1 MGNINLNKTTT
12 DTADNTTYKNT
23 VSPPT
28 DYSGITLFTV
38 SIIGVSTLVWL
49 LLLGTA
55 NLSCWWKS
63 EYNCTTA
70 NYIFWGYIAIIVLVV
85 LLCAGAAVPS
95 IYQKVKNMSYMFM
108 RGIAL
113 HRDDIREHAAALINV
128 AHESAKSEATA
139 GIDTYS
145 PSNSRTYTAPPAPIT
160 PAIDDTGGSEMTMEE
175 VIALAN
181 K

>member
-12 DTADNTTYKNT
+12 DTADNTTYKNINAAP
-23 VSPPT
+23 V
-28 DYSGITLFTV
+28 DYTGITLLAA
-38 SIIGVSTLVWL
+38 SIIGVVTVVWL

-70 NYIFWGYIAIIVLVV
+70 NYIFWGYVIIIVLIV
-85 LLCAGAAVPS
+85 LLCIGAAVPS
-95 IYQKVKNMSYMFM
+95 IHQKVKNMSYMAM
-108 RGIAL
+108 RGIVL
-113 HRDDIREHAAALINV
+113 HRDDVREHAAALISV

-145 PSNSRTYTAPPAPIT
+145 PSNSRTYTASPAPIA
-160 PAIDDTGGSEMTMEE
+160 PAIDDTGGGEMTMEE
-175 VIALAN
+175 FIAATN